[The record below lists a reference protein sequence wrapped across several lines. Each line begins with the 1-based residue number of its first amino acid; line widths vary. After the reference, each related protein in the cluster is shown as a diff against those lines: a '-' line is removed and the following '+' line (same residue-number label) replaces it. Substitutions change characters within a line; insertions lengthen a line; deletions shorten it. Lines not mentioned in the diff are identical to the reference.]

1 MTHRRLSRSLDPL
14 DDETLVGFLLRLAR
28 HNGTTP
34 AQIASRMGLMDEMST
49 APGVVSP
56 WLLADMDKPR
66 LVRAARAADLTV
78 AEAGKLLLAPMGH
91 RYGLVSHLYRP
102 WTSPQ
107 QLGRPN
113 RWVFMRTSQYCPPCL
128 AGDDGP
134 LGRLYGGAWKRA
146 WRLPV
151 VFACSRHQ
159 QLLSR
164 TCPKCRAPAQ
174 FAPNGLIA
182 RPGTEDL
189 HPTQCRA
196 ASPAPHTGRGR
207 RSVCATDLA
216 RVRPPRSSRDVDSFS
231 VLLDLQRRLDA
242 LLSADG
248 PQRVTSCGQLIPVAQ
263 YFIDLR
269 VVATL
274 VLASWPEASGFAATP
289 ALAQAI
295 GREAEQRLRDSRR
308 RTSGA
313 SKRPYGISSLLSPL
327 ESPLTMGAVLGI
339 AERMLDGREKQW
351 TRMAVGPL
359 YGSALALHR
368 DTFLELAHLPG
379 TSSAL
384 QEVLG
389 VAKGPA
395 DSSSPEP
402 YIRGPR
408 NG

>member
-1 MTHRRLSRSLDPL
+1 MTSRALSRSLDPL
-14 DDETLVGFLLRLAR
+14 DDETIVGFLLRLAC
-28 HNGTTP
+28 HNGTNP
-34 AQIASRMGLMDEMST
+34 AQIAARMGLMDEAGN

-66 LVRAARAADLTV
+66 LVRAARATHLTAV
-78 AEAGKLLLAPMGH
+78 EASKLLIAPMGH
-91 RYGLVSHLYRP
+91 KYGLVSRRYWP

-107 QLGRPN
+107 QLARPN
-113 RWVFMRTSQYCPPCL
+113 RWVFIRTSQYCPQCL
-128 AGDDGP
+128 AGDDDT

-164 TCPKCRAPAQ
+164 TCPKCRTPGQ
-174 FAPNGLIA
+174 FAPTGLIA

-189 HPTQCRA
+189 HPAQCRA
-196 ASPAPHTGRGR
+196 VSSSPHTGRGR
-207 RSVCATDLA
+207 RSVCGTDLA
-216 RVRPPRSSRDVDSFS
+216 GIRPPRLPGDADSIG
-231 VLLDLQRRLDA
+231 VLLALQQRLDA

-248 PQRVTSCGQLIPVAQ
+248 PQKVNSCGELVSVAQ

-289 ALAQAI
+289 TLAQAV
-295 GREAEQRLRDSRR
+295 GREADQRLRDSRR

-313 SKRPYGISSLLSPL
+313 SKRPYGINSLLAPM

-351 TRMAVGPL
+351 SQRAVGPV
-359 YGSALALHR
+359 YGGALTLHR
-368 DTFLELAHLPG
+368 DTFRKLARLPG

-389 VAKGPA
+389 VAKEA
-395 DSSSPEP
+395 TVSSNTEV